1 LSIFQT
7 SILKSTTQDESKI
20 AQRWAKFQNYL
31 AKIEFVKDV
40 KEEKYQDGFL
50 HDIFEECLGYTL
62 DNTNPQN
69 FNLEREKKNE
79 TDGKKADGVI
89 HLNGEVVGIIELK
102 DQKSKN
108 LDAIEAQAFN
118 YHNSHSSSKYIIISN
133 FDELRFYI
141 DKKTAYEKFSLFNLN
156 YDEFKKLHL
165 ILSYESIKEGLPLK
179 LKEKSANFEQQ
190 ISKEL
195 YRDFSIFRNHLFEN
209 IVKNNYTVRPELV
222 EGSDLDS
229 VRPELVEGSIL
240 DKQTLLR
247 LTQKLCDRII
257 FILFAEDRGLLRHN
271 TIKEIREEFKA
282 QKFTSYAL
290 YDIYK
295 FYFEAINKGNE
306 KLGIP
311 KYNGGL
317 FAKDEMLDVLI
328 IDDAALD
335 VEAQKLSDYDF
346 VSDISVNILGHIFE
360 QSLTDLEELNA
371 SINDTDFDKKK
382 SKRKKDGVFYTP
394 EYITRYIVQNTLGK
408 LCEDKKAE
416 LNITETIPVIASETK
431 QSIKNK
437 LPRAQALAITQYKQN
452 LLAYREWLTNLK
464 ILDPACGS
472 GAFLNQALEFLIKE
486 HTVTRDM
493 LLPFGDLTIGYEIET
508 SILEHNLYGV
518 DINEDAVE
526 IARLSLWLRTA
537 HRGRTLTNLSEKI
550 VCANSLLAMPF
561 AEGSFD
567 VVIGNPPYVRVQG
580 LKSNYEDEAK
590 LYEAKYKSATG
601 KYDLYALFLEMS
613 FKMLNKDGKLS
624 YILPH
629 KFLISDF
636 GSGLRG
642 FLAENRAVESLLH
655 FGSEIVFK
663 DASTYTCIITLS
675 HANEILN
682 FKSISPKDIFEPF
695 EYNNVSFESLGNE
708 KWNLSNVD
716 TSAILEKINLQ
727 PLRVKDVFE
736 GIYQGIVSV
745 GDDIFML
752 RGNMVDNLFKGYS
765 KKLDQEII
773 LEGDLMKPIL
783 KGQDIKRNTPLET
796 NLYIIYPHFIN
807 ANNETKVFEEIE
819 FFNKFPLAYE
829 YLLNFKDEL
838 IAKKIKYKTNPKYW
852 YSLHRAREIR
862 IFENEKIITPQLQ
875 NFPNFTYD
883 IAKSYSD
890 AGGYNLIKKDTYK
903 ESYKFLLT
911 ILNSSIMW
919 FFIKNTSAE
928 FGGGYYYFKTAYLE
942 PFPLPKLKNIEEQEP
957 FIEKA
962 NLMLSLNKQLQET
975 KQNFTNELGLEKLTK
990 KLQNFEELE
999 FEEFVS
1005 EYTKA
1010 KKLKFADKLE
1020 ERNFKNEWKAIFD
1033 NDKTLTCKLKDE
1045 ITKTDKEIDKMVYV
1059 LYGLNEDEIA
1069 IVEGGGVSD

>member
-1 LSIFQT
+1 MSLFQK
-7 SILKSTTQDESKI
+7 SILENYKQDESKI
-20 AQRWAKFQNYL
+20 ALRWSKFQNFL
-31 AKIEFVKDV
+31 AKLEFVKSV

-89 HLNGEVVGIIELK
+89 YLNGEVVGIIELK

-108 LDAIEAQAFN
+108 LDAIETQAFN
-118 YHNSHSSSKYIIISN
+118 YHNSHSNSKYIIISN

-165 ILSYESIKEGLPLK
+165 LLSFESIKEQLPLK

-195 YRDFSIFRNHLFEN
+195 YRDFSIFRTHLFEN
-209 IVKNNYTVRPELV
+209 IVKNNFVIANEDT
-222 EGSDLDS
+222 S
-229 VRPELVEGSIL
+229 VIASEARQSI
-240 DKQTLLR
+240 DKSTLLR
-247 LTQKLCDRII
+247 ATQKLCDRII
-257 FILFAEDRGLLRHN
+257 FILFAEDRGLLRNN

-317 FAKDEMLDVLI
+317 FAKDEMLDVLV

-360 QSLTDLEELNA
+360 QSLTDLEELSA

-408 LCEDKKAE
+408 LCEDKKEE

-452 LLAYREWLTNLK
+452 LISYREWLTNLK

-472 GAFLNQALEFLIKE
+472 GAFLNQALEFLIRE

-537 HRGRTLTNLSEKI
+537 HRGRTLTNLSGKI

-561 AEGSFD
+561 DEGSFD

-601 KYDLYALFLEMS
+601 KYDIYALFLEMS
-613 FKMLNKDGKLS
+613 FGMLKPTGKLS

-636 GSGLRG
+636 GSGIRG
-642 FLAENRAVESLLH
+642 FLAENRAVENLLH
-655 FGSEIVFK
+655 FGSEMVFE

-675 HANEILN
+675 HNNEKLY
-682 FKSISPKDIFEPF
+682 FKSIKPQDIF
-695 EYNNVSFESLGNE
+695 NE
-708 KWNLSNVD
+708 FVYDSITYEKLENDKWNLSNNDISKVL
-716 TSAILEKINLQ
+716 TKINQQ
-727 PLRVKDVFE
+727 PLKVKDIFKGVF
-736 GIYQGIVSV
+736 QGIVS
-745 GDDIFML
+745 GDNKAFYLSNCYEKDDFIFGKNEL
-752 RGNMVDNLFKGYS
+752 IEEEVKIEKELV
-765 KKLDQEII
+765 KKI
-773 LEGDLMKPIL
+773 LNGKT
-783 KGQDIKRNTPLET
+783 IKRYGTDYNNE
-796 NLYIIYPHFIN
+796 YIIYTYKILN
-807 ANNETKVFEEIE
+807 KKTQIIDEEILKLNYPHTYS
-819 FFNKFPLAYE
+819 F
-829 YLLNFKDEL
+829 LL
-838 IAKKIKYKTNPKYW
+838 KIYDRLSTRGSKNMNYPSW
-852 YSLHRAREIR
+852 YSLW
-862 IFENEKIITPQLQ
+862 
-875 NFPNFTYD
+875 NFRN
-883 IAKSYSD
+883 INNQS
-890 AGGYNLIKKDTYK
+890 IKKILTPDVCFKSTMWLDESAEYFYNDTAYALVLNDDIK
-903 ESYKFLLT
+903 EDYKFFLT
-911 ILNSSIMW
+911 ILNSSLMW
-919 FFIKNTSAE
+919 FYLLNTSAE
-928 FGGGYYYFKTAYLE
+928 LRGGYFRFKTKFIE
-942 PFPLPKLKNIEEQEP
+942 PFSLPKLQNIEQQEP

-962 NLMLSLNKQLQET
+962 DKMLSLNKTLQET
-975 KQNFTNELGLEKLTK
+975 KQNFLSELKLEKLTK

-999 FEEFVS
+999 FDEFVS
-1005 EYTKA
+1005 EYAKA

-1020 ERNFKNEWKAIFD
+1020 ERNFKNEWRAIFD

-1045 ITKTDKEIDKMVYV
+1045 IAKTDKEIDKMVYE
-1059 LYGLNEDEIA
+1059 LYDLSDDEIK
-1069 IVEGGGVSD
+1069 IVEIN